1 MGSLCGLKWGGRC
14 FIKDWVRFW
23 MGFKQNIV
31 LPPNLANFWYSS
43 TSKSIK
49 SNKSTWGNWRQEQY
63 EVDNEW
69 FSFLDQFFPVR
80 IEGCLLDIKQ
90 SFQVAVI
97 FFPQWIF
104 KDNLLRKNFREVFI
118 FNKKLFSFSF
128 LFQYPPSDAA
138 YPPTVGGYP
147 HPASGAY
154 PPGGS
159 GYPPA
164 GGAYPPQPGF
174 SDAGY
179 GGGNFKSRRKYK
191 PTIKPPEHNVK
202 LMSFSLVTLRQVKQ
216 IFKKRD
222 EKVFI
227 LFGHYSLGIDNI
239 RANSESFLFH
249 HKSPFRDKFRDIFI
263 SP

>member
-1 MGSLCGLKWGGRC
+1 MVLLSRPVFPCEDWRLSFGHQTVISGS
-14 FIKDWVRFW
+14 
-23 MGFKQNIV
+23 
-31 LPPNLANFWYSS
+31 
-43 TSKSIK
+43 
-49 SNKSTWGNWRQEQY
+49 SN
-63 EVDNEW
+63 
-69 FSFLDQFFPVR
+69 
-80 IEGCLLDIKQ
+80 
-90 SFQVAVI
+90 

-174 SDAGY
+174 PDAGY

-202 LMSFSLVTLRQVKQ
+202 LMSFNLVTLRQVKQ
-216 IFKKRD
+216 IFKKKGR
-222 EKVFI
+222 EGFYPI
-227 LFGHYSLGIDNI
+227 WSLVTNW
-239 RANSESFLFH
+239 ANSERFLFH

-263 SP
+263 SPEVPFLFLRCLNFCRGFLVRDRP